1 MKINYSGL
9 LNHYCPLSSHL
20 LSLATGAPPATN
32 EQPRPEL
39 SEGPLPK
46 KKAATAPG
54 RAGGGDT
61 SISEEAA
68 AGREGE
74 NHHVQSTQATHKEP
88 PLPLKE
94 IIAQLVSQGKLTYS
108 QVS

>member
-1 MKINYSGL
+1 MKINYGGL

-20 LSLATGAPPATN
+20 LSLATTAPPTAN
-32 EQPRPEL
+32 DQSRPEL

-54 RAGGGDT
+54 RAAGGGT
-61 SISEEAA
+61 SVSEAA
-68 AGREGE
+68 AAGTEGE
-74 NHHVQSTQATHKEP
+74 NHHGQSTQATHKEP
-88 PLPLKE
+88 PLSLKE
-94 IIAQLVSQGKLTYS
+94 IIAQLVSQGKLTYN

>member
-20 LSLATGAPPATN
+20 LSLATTAPPTAN

-46 KKAATAPG
+46 KNAATAPG
-54 RAGGGDT
+54 RAGGGT
-61 SISEEAA
+61 SVSEEAA

-74 NHHVQSTQATHKEP
+74 NHHGQPTQATHEEP

-94 IIAQLVSQGKLTYS
+94 IIAQLVSQGKLTYN

>member
-1 MKINYSGL
+1 MKINYGGL

-20 LSLATGAPPATN
+20 LSLATSAPPTAN

-39 SEGPLPK
+39 SEGSLPK

-54 RAGGGDT
+54 RAGGGGT
-61 SISEEAA
+61 SVSEEAA

-74 NHHVQSTQATHKEP
+74 NHHGQPTQVTHEES

-94 IIAQLVSQGKLTYS
+94 IIAQLVSQGKLTYN

>member
-20 LSLATGAPPATN
+20 LSLATGAPPTTN

-46 KKAATAPG
+46 KNAATAPG
-54 RAGGGDT
+54 RAGGIGV
-61 SISEEAA
+61 SSRSEAA

-74 NHHVQSTQATHKEP
+74 DHHGQPTQVTHKEP

-94 IIAQLVSQGKLTYS
+94 IIAQLVSRGKLTYN